1 MSIYVWFSWYVS
13 SLALSEEKAE
23 TAINGKICVLNIRCK
38 NSWFPRLVFVGLL
51 TVFSLSLFRFMDLA
65 TLLEIDQSIFFFL
78 HNLYVLRKKLFDVF
92 FIVILLTV
100 RRLISCKIKTK
111 IWRIRKRIN
120 ESQPAKEKE
129 KVPIHSKRDIK
140 I

>member
-1 MSIYVWFSWYVS
+1 MISQVS
-13 SLALSEEKAE
+13 FCRSSYCLFPFIIQIHGPRNLAGNRSEY
-23 TAINGKICVLNIRCK
+23 
-38 NSWFPRLVFVGLL
+38 
-51 TVFSLSLFRFMDLA
+51 
-65 TLLEIDQSIFFFL
+65 FFFL